1 MYHVG
6 VLQLFH
12 FEIIS
17 VILEQTEDRTLVK
30 LTKLTLI
37 VLYYV
42 SQLTIQSNVMFL
54 IRNNSIYEWSTP
66 KTLVEQTQDDDY
78 YDGYINVHVL
88 YMTYF

>member
-42 SQLTIQSNVMFL
+42 S
-54 IRNNSIYEWSTP
+54 
-66 KTLVEQTQDDDY
+66 
-78 YDGYINVHVL
+78 
-88 YMTYF
+88 